1 MQHGIHMQLQGRGT
15 VGTFVERIHSGRISA
30 ACVIGDG
37 RRRGVRNVVVGVA
50 RLAHCCE
57 PRWHDMSVALS
68 RVSTLHMLT
77 L

>member
-1 MQHGIHMQLQGRGT
+1 MRRGIHIQPQGRGT

-37 RRRGVRNVVVGVA
+37 RRRGAHNVVVGVD

-57 PRWHDMSVALS
+57 PR
-68 RVSTLHMLT
+68 
-77 L
+77 